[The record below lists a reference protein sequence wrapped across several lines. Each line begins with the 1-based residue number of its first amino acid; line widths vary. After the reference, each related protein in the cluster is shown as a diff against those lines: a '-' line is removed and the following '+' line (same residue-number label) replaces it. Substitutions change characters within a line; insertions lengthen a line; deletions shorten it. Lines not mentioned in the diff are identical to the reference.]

1 MTKPNIT
8 VSFRWFDFWVG
19 LFYDRVEKVLYLNPL
34 PMLAIKIVQP
44 DPDEAAWQYSA
55 IAAAYIILATLLLWW
70 IL

>member
-1 MTKPNIT
+1 MMKPEIT

-19 LFYDRVEKVLYLNPL
+19 LFYDRVEKVLYLFPL
-34 PMLAIKIVQP
+34 PMLAVKIIQVN
-44 DPDEAAWQYSA
+44 PDEAGWQYPA